1 MTEPLD
7 WSVHT
12 EGSSMSEPFS
22 PAKISVYLRWRQL
35 DLRGCDASWSV
46 MCCVTASST
55 TTVINVSAIIPSV
68 HACWLLHLGFKT
80 GTCDKKV
87 VAETEITENTTT

>member
-1 MTEPLD
+1 MFIYAEDNWTYVGAMPRE
-7 WSVHT
+7 
-12 EGSSMSEPFS
+12 
-22 PAKISVYLRWRQL
+22 VY
-35 DLRGCDASWSV
+35 V
-46 MCCVTASST
+46 MCCVIASST

-68 HACWLLHLGFKT
+68 HACWRLHLGFKT